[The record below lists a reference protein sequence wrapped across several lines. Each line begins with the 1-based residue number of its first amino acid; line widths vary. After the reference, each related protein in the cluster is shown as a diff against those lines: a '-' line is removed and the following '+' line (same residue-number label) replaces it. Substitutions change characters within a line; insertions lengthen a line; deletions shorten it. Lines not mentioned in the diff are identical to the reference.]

1 MTCEYVDHSSG
12 GKCVNTK
19 EGHAKGH
26 QDASGQLLADGAFV
40 ESDLSP
46 EAFLTSVEKAVESC
60 LQDINEN
67 TEPSREARLRYAAD
81 LHRQALKKVKSPDNW
96 GLNSVPFWWFLVPNG
111 LLSQNAFRSSVCYV
125 CLFGKPE
132 YRLPCRHVIYM
143 DCVSDFDQ
151 SELGVAYPGRATHN
165 ECLLCSS
172 CDGESWPYNVAVRPR
187 IGGLR
192 VLSLD
197 GGGVR
202 GIVEL
207 AVLQRLE
214 AATGLGLPLGEYF
227 DLIVGTSAGSYLHL
241 IVSVALPRYHGNS
254 GILIVLDRGDDCAG
268 SWSPQAQRIHG
279 HG

>member
-46 EAFLTSVEKAVESC
+46 EAFLTAVEKAVESY

-81 LHRQALKKVKSPDNW
+81 LHRQALKDVKSPDNW
-96 GLNSVPFWWFLVPNG
+96 GLNSVPSWWLLVSNG
-111 LLSQNAFRSSVCYV
+111 SLPRSNQGGTTFRSSVCYV
-125 CLFGKPE
+125 CLFGQPE
-132 YRLPCRHVIYM
+132 YRLPCRHVICK
-143 DCVSDFDQ
+143 DCVSEFDQ
-151 SELGVAYPGRATHN
+151 TGLGEAYPGRVTHN

-172 CDGESWPYNVAVRPR
+172 SDGESWPYNVAVRPR
-187 IGGLR
+187 LGGLR

-227 DLIVGTSAGSYLHL
+227 DLIVGTSAGSYLPPSYHQRC
-241 IVSVALPRYHGNS
+241 VA
-254 GILIVLDRGDDCAG
+254 
-268 SWSPQAQRIHG
+268 QAPCKLEVTNCS
-279 HG
+279 